1 LQLAQQVNWPYLIFT
16 LPAISLSCGWADEMI
31 VCVLRCV
38 VTSYFSSGL
47 TLGGAGELLLLF
59 FGMVE
64 DAVFGRCVRL
74 VGISSRTVPGR
85 PSLGKKLDLFTKFWS
100 FFLFHFILPS
110 IILTL
115 NVVDDGLAVL
125 NVEPLV
131 ETEGLDG
138 RREALV
144 DGRLVNC
151 VTNG

>member
-1 LQLAQQVNWPYLIFT
+1 
-16 LPAISLSCGWADEMI
+16 MI

-59 FGMVE
+59 FGIVE

-85 PSLGKKLDLFTKFWS
+85 PSLEKKIGFTYKILD
-100 FFLFHFILPS
+100 FFCFILPS

>member
-1 LQLAQQVNWPYLIFT
+1 
-16 LPAISLSCGWADEMI
+16 MI

-85 PSLGKKLDLFTKFWS
+85 PSLGKNWIYLPNS
-100 FFLFHFILPS
+100 GVFFCFIS
-110 IILTL
+110 SYHQ
-115 NVVDDGLAVL
+115 
-125 NVEPLV
+125 
-131 ETEGLDG
+131 
-138 RREALV
+138 
-144 DGRLVNC
+144 
-151 VTNG
+151 